1 MTMWRTISLILPL
14 LGILNSC
21 STVQQRAESTER
33 ETDAQEVKIPPPL
46 HLGAVHQVIPEKN
59 FALLRIIGPMPR
71 EGTVLISHPADGAS
85 DRVGNLLVSGGQ
97 HRRGNIIVADIRS
110 GTVIKGDR
118 VFLYRSI
125 AENSQEEEISEEDS
139 TVSDE
144 SDTLVDN
151 GGEEQLPDFNTT
163 AAVSDVGLSPFS
175 LPTQTE
181 PISQSTD
188 TGPFE
193 SETQQ
198 EKHPEPRIGVP
209 DKLLDIPDT
218 LDGWE

>member
-14 LGILNSC
+14 LGMLNSC

-33 ETDAQEVKIPPPL
+33 EKDAQEVKIPPPL
-46 HLGAVHQVIPEKN
+46 HLGAVHQVIPEKS
-59 FALLRIIGPMPR
+59 FALLRIIGPMPK

-85 DRVGNLLVSGGQ
+85 DRVGNLQVSGGQ

-125 AENSQEEEISEEDS
+125 AENSREEEIPEEDS
-139 TVSDE
+139 TVTDA
-144 SDTLVDN
+144 SDTLADN
-151 GGEEQLPDFNTT
+151 GDEEQIPDFSTT
-163 AAVSDVGLSPFS
+163 AAVSDMGLSPFAQ
-175 LPTQTE
+175 PTRTE
-181 PISQSTD
+181 AIS
-188 TGPFE
+188 PFADNRK
-193 SETQQ
+193 SETETEQP
-198 EKHPEPRIGVP
+198 EAPEPPTDVP

>member
-175 LPTQTE
+175 LPAQTE

>member
-1 MTMWRTISLILPL
+1 MTTWRKISLILPL
-14 LGILNSC
+14 LGILSSC
-21 STVQQRAESTER
+21 STVQQQS
-33 ETDAQEVKIPPPL
+33 ETAQRDKDAKEVRIPPPL

-85 DRVGNLLVSGGQ
+85 DRVGNLQVSGGQ

-125 AENSQEEEISEEDS
+125 TGNNPEEEIPEEEGA
-139 TVSDE
+139 VSDE
-144 SDTLVDN
+144 TDTLADN
-151 GGEEQLPDFNTT
+151 GSENQLPDFNTT
-163 AAVSDVGLSPFS
+163 AAVSDVGLTPFS
-175 LPTQTE
+175 LPTQKE
-181 PISQSTD
+181 SISQSSD
-188 TGPFE
+188 TGTSE

-198 EKHPEPRIGVP
+198 EEQPEPRTGVP